1 MTKVYLKGLGL
12 IGSSL
17 VRGMRKAH
25 PDYRLIVEDRDEESE
40 RYAIEHGLA
49 DECGSAF
56 DKAGD
61 ADLIV
66 LATPVSVIAGDL
78 RTLAEMKL
86 KPGAIVTDVGSTKRT
101 VMDAAEDLVKAG
113 GAFIAGHPMAG
124 SHKTGVWAG
133 KADLFENAF
142 YFLIPADER
151 AAGRVPELEEM
162 LKGTHAKWLETTP
175 DRHDRIVAQISHVPH
190 VIASALVNQTE
201 RTFEDEPMGMRV
213 AAGGFKSITR
223 IASADPTM
231 WSAILLNN
239 GELISRQLE
248 DYIEALKDIDGK
260 IKAQDR
266 QSLFDFFAAAKTGRD
281 SLGPE
286 KLGAIPGFYDL
297 FINIADKV
305 GSLADVTGTLA
316 EAGISIVNIHI
327 LEIREEIDGIAQL
340 TFSSERDREKA
351 GRLLGKKYRII
362 ER

>member
-17 VRGMRKAH
+17 ARAIKKKH
-25 PDYRLIVEDRDEESE
+25 PDYMLIAEDQNKDAE
-40 RYAIEHGLA
+40 RYALEHGIA
-49 DECGSAF
+49 DECGTAF

-61 ADLIV
+61 ADLII
-66 LATPVSVIAGDL
+66 LATPVSVIEEDLLRLAGL
-78 RTLAEMKL
+78 ET
-86 KPGAIVTDVGSTKRT
+86 KPGAIITDVGSTKKT
-101 VMDAAEDLVKAG
+101 VMEAARKLIDAG
-113 GAFIAGHPMAG
+113 RIFIAGHPMAG

-142 YFLIPADER
+142 YFLIPADD
-151 AAGRVPELEEM
+151 ASGKKLPELKEM
-162 LKGTHAKWLETTP
+162 LSGVHAKWLETTP

-190 VIASALVNQTE
+190 VVASALVNQTE

-231 WSAILLNN
+231 WSSILLNN
-239 GELISRQLE
+239 GELISAQLE
-248 DYIEALKDIDGK
+248 DYIAALREIDEK
-260 IKAQDR
+260 IKKQD
-266 QSLFDFFAAAKTGRD
+266 QKALFDFFKSAKTGRD

-297 FINIADKV
+297 FINLADKV
-305 GSLADVTGTLA
+305 GSLADVTRILA
-316 EAGISIVNIHI
+316 DARINLVNIHI

-340 TFSSERDREKA
+340 TFSSGKDRQKA
-351 GRLLGKKYRII
+351 LELLKTKYKII